1 MSASGGTLLVATC
14 LCACVMAGV
23 HGGVSGMHAAMCIH
37 AHEVPPSSHDKKVH
51 YAPVSGVCLA
61 EAPKQV
67 HMQVLEGNTV
77 KTLTVCSNKFT
88 YLLESTSSQQL
99 VVTFIMGLP

>member
-1 MSASGGTLLVATC
+1 MSQVAAKKPNG
-14 LCACVMAGV
+14 LNV
-23 HGGVSGMHAAMCIH
+23 HF
-37 AHEVPPSSHDKKVH
+37 
-51 YAPVSGVCLA
+51 
-61 EAPKQV
+61 
-67 HMQVLEGNTV
+67 V

>member
-1 MSASGGTLLVATC
+1 MFLFCWLPHLDNRPNEFRMLDLLPA
-14 LCACVMAGV
+14 CAAPGLLLRTV
-23 HGGVSGMHAAMCIH
+23 HLKS
-37 AHEVPPSSHDKKVH
+37 
-51 YAPVSGVCLA
+51 
-61 EAPKQV
+61 
-67 HMQVLEGNTV
+67 V